1 MLSALASS
9 LSLEGGGDG
18 TGVGGRQAG
27 EQHGQMD
34 TTDELLWTDQSPE
47 YGAELP
53 LLSSCRELWKAGVGD
68 WCTG

>member
-1 MLSALASS
+1 MLSALAS

-18 TGVGGRQAG
+18 TGGGVQAG

-47 YGAELP
+47 FGAELP
-53 LLSSCRELWKAGVGD
+53 LMSSCRELRKAGVGD